1 MSDRWAGTSWR
12 IVAVGDLT
20 LTGGAALSFDDQ
32 HRVSGT
38 GGVNRLAGTYT
49 SNGAVLSVGPLA
61 VTRMMGPQPLMA
73 EEQAVLS
80 ALSEPLTLLDSPVLE
95 PTELT
100 PAEERLESEG
110 GLVLDD
116 ALVLEGLTTVLL
128 APLR

>member
-20 LTGGAALSFDDQ
+20 LSGEATLSFDDQ

-61 VTRMMGPQPLMA
+61 VTRMMGPEALMA

-80 ALSEPLTLLDSPVLE
+80 VLSEPLTLLDSPVLE

-110 GLVLDD
+110 GVVLDD
-116 ALVLEGLTTVLL
+116 TFVLEGLTTVRL
-128 APLR
+128 APVR

>member
-1 MSDRWAGTSWR
+1 MSDRWAGTRWR

-20 LTGGAALSFDDQ
+20 LSGGATLSFDDQ

-38 GGVNRLAGTYT
+38 GGVNRFSGTYT
-49 SNGAVLSVGPLA
+49 STGVVLSVGALA
-61 VTRMMGPQPLMA
+61 VTRMMGPEEIMA
-73 EEQAVLS
+73 EEQAVLA
-80 ALSEPLTLLDSPVLE
+80 ALSEPLTLVDNPVLE
-95 PTELT
+95 PADLT

-116 ALVLEGLTTVLL
+116 TLVLEGLTTLRL